1 MYRIHHRPRTVGDR
15 ARESIVKVATLFWLV
30 RIVMRL
36 ARV

>member
-1 MYRIHHRPRTVGDR
+1 MYSIHHRHRTVADR
-15 ARESIVKVATLFWLV
+15 MRESIVKVATFFWLV